1 MPVDAAGRRKR
12 YIQPDRPR
20 RKLTLEVIIGPMFSG
35 KTSELIRLVERE
47 VYAKKK
53 GAIFKIAFDKR
64 YSEKQVVT
72 HNGLRYD
79 AYTVASSEEG
89 LGRIEHLSESDGLD
103 AIGVDE
109 VNFFPEAI
117 VGVLDRLADRRKVIA
132 CGLNLNFRAE
142 PFRTTMEL
150 AARADKVRYLSA
162 VCVVCGQEATRTQRL
177 IGGKPAP
184 KDSPTIVVGGK
195 EMYEPR
201 CRDCYVPPE

>member
-1 MPVDAAGRRKR
+1 M
-12 YIQPDRPR
+12 
-20 RKLTLEVIIGPMFSG
+20 TLEVIIGPMFSG

-47 VYAKKK
+47 VYAKRK
-53 GAIFKIAFDKR
+53 GAIFKIAFDER
-64 YSEKQVVT
+64 YSARQVVT

-79 AYTVASSEEG
+79 AYSVSGTATGVRKIKEVAMSSK
-89 LGRIEHLSESDGLD
+89 LD

-109 VNFFPEAI
+109 VNFFPPQ
-117 VGVLDRLADRRKVIA
+117 VVPLLDSLAQDRRVIA

-142 PFRTTMEL
+142 PFPTTMEL
-150 AARADKVRYLSA
+150 AARADRVRYLSA

-184 KDSPTIVVGGK
+184 RDSPVIAVGGK

-201 CRDCYVPPE
+201 CRNCYEPPV

>member
-1 MPVDAAGRRKR
+1 M
-12 YIQPDRPR
+12 
-20 RKLTLEVIIGPMFSG
+20 TLEVIIGPMFSG

-64 YSEKQVVT
+64 YSATQVVT

-79 AYTVASSEEG
+79 AYTVSSSGEG
-89 LGRIEHLSESDGLD
+89 LEKIKQVTRSNGLD
-103 AIGVDE
+103 VIGVDE
-109 VNFFPEAI
+109 VNFFPDAI
-117 VGVLDRLADRRKVIA
+117 VEVLDRLADTKRVIA

-142 PFRTTMEL
+142 PFPTTMEL
-150 AARADKVRYLSA
+150 AARADRVRYLSA

-184 KDSPTIVVGGK
+184 RDSPTIVVGGK

-201 CRDCYVPPE
+201 CRSCYQQPR

>member
-1 MPVDAAGRRKR
+1 M
-12 YIQPDRPR
+12 
-20 RKLTLEVIIGPMFSG
+20 TLEVIIGPMFSG

-64 YSEKQVVT
+64 YSTKQVAT

-89 LGRIEHLSESDGLD
+89 IRRIEEVTRVDRLD

-109 VNFFPEAI
+109 VNFFPE
-117 VGVLDRLADRRKVIA
+117 GVVDLLDRLAEHKRVIA

-142 PFRTTMEL
+142 PFPTTMQL
-150 AARADKVRYLSA
+150 AARADSVRYLSA

-177 IGGKPAP
+177 IGGRPAP
-184 KDSPTIVVGGK
+184 SNSPTIVVGGK
-195 EMYEPR
+195 ELYEPR
-201 CRDCYVPPE
+201 CRNCYVTPV

>member
-1 MPVDAAGRRKR
+1 
-12 YIQPDRPR
+12 
-20 RKLTLEVIIGPMFSG
+20 LTLEVIIGPMFSG

-47 VYAKKK
+47 VYAKRK
-53 GAIFKIAFDKR
+53 GAIFKIAFDRR
-64 YSEKQVVT
+64 YSARQVVT

-79 AYTVASSEEG
+79 AYTVASSAEG
-89 LGRIEHLSESDGLD
+89 LRKIEDLAKSGGLD
-103 AIGVDE
+103 AIGIDE
-109 VNFFPEAI
+109 VNFFPDEL
-117 VGVLDRLADRRKVIA
+117 VGVLDRLADTKKVIA

-150 AARADKVRYLSA
+150 AARADRVRYLSA

-201 CRDCYVPPE
+201 CRNCYSPPE

>member
-1 MPVDAAGRRKR
+1 M
-12 YIQPDRPR
+12 
-20 RKLTLEVIIGPMFSG
+20 TLEVIIGPMFSG

-47 VYAKKK
+47 VYAKRK

-64 YSEKQVVT
+64 YSARQVVT

-79 AYTVASSEEG
+79 AYTVASSAHGLKKIEELAG
-89 LGRIEHLSESDGLD
+89 PDGLD

-109 VNFFPEAI
+109 VNFFPEEI
-117 VGVLDRLADRRKVIA
+117 VGLLDRLADKKKVIA

-142 PFRTTMEL
+142 PFPSTMEL
-150 AARADKVRYLSA
+150 AARADRVRYLSA

-184 KDSPTIVVGGK
+184 KDSPVIVVGGK
-195 EMYEPR
+195 ELYEPR
-201 CRDCYVPPE
+201 CRNCYVSPR

>member
-1 MPVDAAGRRKR
+1 
-12 YIQPDRPR
+12 
-20 RKLTLEVIIGPMFSG
+20 LTLEVIIGPMFSG

-47 VYAKKK
+47 VYAKRK
-53 GAIFKIAFDKR
+53 GAIFKIAFDRR
-64 YSEKQVVT
+64 YSARQVVT
-72 HNGLRYD
+72 HNGVRYD
-79 AYTVASSEEG
+79 AYSVASSTKG
-89 LGRIEHLSESDGLD
+89 LGKIRELAEANSLD

-109 VNFFPEAI
+109 VNFFPEEL
-117 VGVLDRLADRRKVIA
+117 VGLLDSLAETRKVIA

-150 AARADKVRYLSA
+150 TARADRVRYLSA

-184 KDSPTIVVGGK
+184 RDSPTIVVGGK

-201 CRDCYVPPE
+201 CRSCYEAPK